1 MAHPTKPQ
9 AESDRDY
16 GIILFIVGCAAR
28 TMNPMPNYRR
38 AIVPGGSY
46 FFTVVT
52 AGRRPILCDDPV
64 RSALRAAIAEVRA
77 RWPFTIDAWVLM
89 PNHLHCIWTLPPGD
103 SNYSRRWSAIKRLTN
118 QGCATGYNRVAA
130 AAPSRHKRNE
140 GGLWQRRFWEHCIRD
155 QRDLERCRDYLHWN
169 PVKYGYVA
177 RVADWPYSTFHRCV
191 YDGVYPVD
199 WGGEVA
205 RRIDG
210 HRFGE

>member
-1 MAHPTKPQ
+1 MAHPTKPA
-9 AESDRDY
+9 AESDRDF

-28 TMNPMPNYRR
+28 TMNSMPNYRR
-38 AIVPGGSY
+38 AAVPGGSY

-52 AGRRPILCDDPV
+52 AGRQPILCDDPV

-77 RWPFTIDAWVLM
+77 RWPFSIDAWVLM
-89 PNHLHCIWTLPPGD
+89 PDHLHCIWTLPPGD
-103 SNYSRRWSAIKRLTN
+103 RNYSRRWSAIKRLTY
-118 QGCATGYNRVAA
+118 QKCVTGHDCAA
-130 AAPSRHKRNE
+130 ATSSRHKRNE
-140 GGLWQRRFWEHCIRD
+140 GRLWQRRFWEHCIRD

-169 PVKYGYVA
+169 PVKHGYVSH
-177 RVADWPYSTFHRCV
+177 VADWPYSTFHRCV
-191 YDGVYPVD
+191 NDGVYPVD